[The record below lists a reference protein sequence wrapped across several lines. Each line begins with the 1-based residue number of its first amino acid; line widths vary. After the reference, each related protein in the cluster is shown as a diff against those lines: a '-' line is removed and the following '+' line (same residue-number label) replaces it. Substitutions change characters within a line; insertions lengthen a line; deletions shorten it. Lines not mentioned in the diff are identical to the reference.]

1 VTVGYWVIH
10 GAPNQVYEQAL
21 ARVVY
26 GVAEKIDLTAFGGVE
41 FRQYESGLDGTAT
54 PVWNLGGTWRPWEQS
69 TLTLSTF
76 QRYYTSTY
84 YLGEE
89 NYLST
94 GVTVSWEQRIREHYT
109 VRADFGYYN
118 AKYESTVPGGNA
130 SRDDNVYTAG
140 VRLQRR
146 FGTHWMAGI
155 FYDFQEDNSN
165 LESASYNAHRAGV
178 EGSWT
183 Y

>member
-1 VTVGYWVIH
+1 VQYR
-10 GAPNQVYEQAL
+10 L
-21 ARVVY
+21 
-26 GVAEKIDLTAFGGVE
+26 AEKVDLTAFGGVE

-54 PVWNLGGTWRPWEQS
+54 PVWSLTGSWRPWERS
-69 TLTLSTF
+69 TVSLTTF
-76 QRYYTSTY
+76 QQYYTSTY

-94 GVTVSWEQRIREHYT
+94 GVTASWQQRIGEEYT
-109 VRADFGYYN
+109 ATATFGYYN
-118 AKYESTVPGGNA
+118 ASYESTVPGQGA
-130 SRDDNVYTAG
+130 SRDDNIYTAS

-146 FGTHWMAGI
+146 FGLHWMAGI

-165 LESASYNAHRAGV
+165 LDGFSYNRHRAGL